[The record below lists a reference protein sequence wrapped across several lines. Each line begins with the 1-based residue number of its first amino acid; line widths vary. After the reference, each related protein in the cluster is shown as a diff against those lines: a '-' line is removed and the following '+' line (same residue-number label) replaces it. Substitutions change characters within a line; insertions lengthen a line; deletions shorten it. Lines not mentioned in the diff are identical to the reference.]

1 MQAVEKT
8 PDKVQAETQSERLN
22 IALVGGGSNC
32 KSLIQFLEA
41 HRLQHFH
48 VSIVGVADPREDA
61 PGLVYAKEMG
71 IFTSGNYRDLFAL
84 ENLHLIIEI
93 TGRDDVLAELM
104 QTKPEHVKV
113 MDHVSARLFRE
124 LMELQGQKAKYE
136 RRLVRSDRL
145 TSVGRMASYLAHEIR
160 NPLVAIG
167 GFATI
172 LLESP
177 ELPDDLKSKAQ
188 IIVDEVRRLEQVL
201 KSLGEYV
208 RPLKQNKSRNNY
220 NLVTEHVYRVL
231 ESEGKSRGIEITLN
245 LDRWMPDSFF
255 DADLISDVL
264 LAVARRLMAL
274 MRSGQKLV
282 LKTEVCW
289 DSVGIYLEEDSGLIS
304 PAALE
309 KMSNPFSGHHSDHAA
324 LAATMSK
331 RIVDDH
337 GGDIKIESEPG
348 VRTMVVIEL
357 PIDRELLVRE
367 CPQSST
373 NYSLNETTGQSI
385 E

>member
-8 PDKVQAETQSERLN
+8 SNNVQAETQSECLN

-48 VSIVGVADPREDA
+48 VHIVGVADLREDA
-61 PGLVYAKEMG
+61 PGLVYAKEKG
-71 IFTSGNYRDLFAL
+71 IFTFNNYRDLFAL

-93 TGRDDVLAELM
+93 TGRDDVLTELM
-104 QTKPEHVKV
+104 RTKPDHLKVMEHVSV
-113 MDHVSARLFRE
+113 RLFWE
-124 LMELQGQKAKYE
+124 LIELQDQKAKYE
-136 RRLVRSDRL
+136 RRLVRSERL
-145 TSVGRMASYLAHEIR
+145 TNVGRMASYLAHEIR

-188 IIVDEVRRLEQVL
+188 IIVDQVRRLEQVL
-201 KSLGEYV
+201 KNLGEYV

-220 NLVTEHVYRVL
+220 NVVTEHVFRVL
-231 ESEGKSRGIEITLN
+231 ESEGKSRGIEITLE
-245 LDRWMPDSFF
+245 LDRWMPDSLF

-274 MRSGQKLV
+274 MRSGQKLAV
-282 LKTEVCW
+282 HTEVCW
-289 DSVGIYLEEDSGLIS
+289 DSVGIYLEENSGLIS
-304 PAALE
+304 PTALE
-309 KMSNPFSGHHSDHAA
+309 NMSNPFSDHQNDPAA
-324 LAATMSK
+324 LAATISK

-337 GGDIKIESEPG
+337 GGDIKIVNEPG

-357 PIDRELLVRE
+357 PIEREFLARE
-367 CPQSST
+367 CPQSSEVEE
-373 NYSLNETTGQSI
+373 SLFSS
-385 E
+385 